1 MSAVTRAQEF
11 LTDANDLTAKSVG
24 KQFDIQRE
32 VVDGVLKAN
41 RERLEAFR
49 SVKGLGDIVSIER
62 KYYAAITEEIT
73 GSVRAQGE
81 LTRENFEVLRG
92 MARRLLGRDAVSK
105 AKRAVNDAAAAGANV
120 AADVSAAVRNA
131 SPAI

>member
-11 LTDANDLTAKSVG
+11 LTDANDLTAKSVT

-32 VVDGVLKAN
+32 VVEGVIKAN

-49 SVKGLGDIVSIER
+49 SVKGLGDVVSIER
-62 KYYAAITEEIT
+62 RYYAAVAEEIT

-81 LTRENFEVLRG
+81 LVRENVEVMRG
-92 MARRLLGRDAVSK
+92 MARRLFGQDVVSK
-105 AKRAVNDAAAAGANV
+105 AKRSVNEATSATVDAAT
-120 AADVSAAVRNA
+120 DVSAAVRQAA
-131 SPAI
+131 SNV

>member
-32 VVDGVLKAN
+32 VVDGLLKAN
-41 RERLEAFR
+41 RERLEAFKN
-49 SVKGLGDIVSIER
+49 VKGLGDIVSIER
-62 KYYAAITEEIT
+62 KYYAAIAEEIT

-92 MARRLLGRDAVSK
+92 MTRRLLGRDAVSK
-105 AKRAVNDAAAAGANV
+105 AQRAVNEAASAGANV
-120 AADVSAAVRNA
+120 ASDVAAAVRNA
-131 SPAI
+131 